1 MTSIP
6 SNKPYRVGRSRTGLG
21 LFATKPIKKGTK
33 IIRYFGPLLDS
44 KKKEEDAIENKYL
57 FELTNRWTI
66 DGSVRK
72 NVARYINHACRPNA
86 ESDVKPRKR
95 KVFIRAIKNIEPGE
109 EINYDYGTDYFKA
122 YLKPIGCK
130 CAACEK
136 KRKKQRAEARAEKAR
151 LKAKAERKALKKA
164 EKLAK
169 AEAELKE
176 KLKAK
181 AERKSKKRAQWP
193 FAEWQVTE
201 RQASERHRRRQG
213 CRQET
218 GGAETTG
225 LCARAGPSG
234 LGLIHRVSSTGL
246 ARRLRQQQIAEVDRR
261 ALNDRT
267 GLVDHDTKAPVCGEE
282 GQAMPAGIGVDPAL
296 GKARDPARAHLFL
309 QQGRRQAEAFGD
321 DGGVDL
327 NGAIFELDRFHALHL
342 MLRCGGHACA
352 GLGLAVAG

>member
-1 MTSIP
+1 MPSIP

-44 KKKEEDAIENKYL
+44 KKKKDDAIENKYL
-57 FELTNRWTI
+57 FELNNRWTI

-72 NVARYINHACRPNA
+72 NVARYINHACKPNA

-95 KVFIRAIKNIEPGE
+95 KVIIRAIKNIEPGE

-169 AEAELKE
+169 EKAKLKE
-176 KLKAK
+176 K
-181 AERKSKKRAQWP
+181 AERKAK
-193 FAEWQVTE
+193 
-201 RQASERHRRRQG
+201 
-213 CRQET
+213 ET
-218 GGAETTG
+218 LKLKGH
-225 LCARAGPSG
+225 S
-234 LGLIHRVSSTGL
+234 
-246 ARRLRQQQIAEVDRR
+246 
-261 ALNDRT
+261 
-267 GLVDHDTKAPVCGEE
+267 
-282 GQAMPAGIGVDPAL
+282 
-296 GKARDPARAHLFL
+296 
-309 QQGRRQAEAFGD
+309 
-321 DGGVDL
+321 L
-327 NGAIFELDRFHALHL
+327 NGKSLNGKSLNGKRLNGNS
-342 MLRCGGHACA
+342 RVR
-352 GLGLAVAG
+352 VAGKKSVGRKQPVSAPASVLEAQPAAIALEAQPTAI

>member
-57 FELTNRWTI
+57 FELNNRWTI

-72 NVARYINHACRPNA
+72 NIARYINHACRPNA

-130 CAACEK
+130 CDACEK
-136 KRKKQRAEARAEKAR
+136 KRKKKRAEARAEKAR

-169 AEAELKE
+169 EQQKAEAELKE

-181 AERKSKKRAQWP
+181 AARKSKKLNGHSLNGKSLNGKHLNGNGRAR
-193 FAEWQVTE
+193 V
-201 RQASERHRRRQG
+201 
-213 CRQET
+213 
-218 GGAETTG
+218 
-225 LCARAGPSG
+225 AG
-234 LGLIHRVSSTGL
+234 R
-246 ARRLRQQQIAEVDRR
+246 
-261 ALNDRT
+261 
-267 GLVDHDTKAPVCGEE
+267 K
-282 GQAMPAGIGVDPAL
+282 PAGRKQPVSAPAPAL
-296 GKARDPARAHLFL
+296 
-309 QQGRRQAEAFGD
+309 QA
-321 DGGVDL
+321 
-327 NGAIFELDRFHALHL
+327 
-342 MLRCGGHACA
+342 
-352 GLGLAVAG
+352 